1 MFVNYFKHQ
10 LRKASLLSIDILIGN
25 LFTMYLFESALS
37 KRTFW
42 AMSPVSSNQH
52 FLNPVFL
59 NKKVQPVLVIIC

>member
-25 LFTMYLFESALS
+25 LFTMYFFESALS

-42 AMSPVSSNQH
+42 EMSPVSLNQH
-52 FLNPVFL
+52 F
-59 NKKVQPVLVIIC
+59 